1 MITKTVTLIN
11 KLGIH
16 VRPASLI
23 SKTASKYKSNFLIRK
38 DDMEINGKSV
48 MGIMMLGAGLGT
60 ELELFFD
67 GVDEQEMMEEIVE
80 LFADKFGEE

>member
-1 MITKTVTLIN
+1 MIIKTVTLTN

-48 MGIMMLGAGLGT
+48 MGIMMLGAGKDT

-67 GVDEQEMMEEIVE
+67 GVDEQEMMEDIVK
-80 LFADKFGEE
+80 LFEDKFGEE

>member
-1 MITKTVTLIN
+1 MIKKIVTLTN

-23 SKTASKYKSNFLIRK
+23 SKTASKYRSSFIIRK

-48 MGIMMLGAGLGT
+48 MGIMMLGAGQGT
-60 ELELFFD
+60 ELELEFD
-67 GVDEQEMMEEIVE
+67 GVDEQELMEEIIA
-80 LFADKFGEE
+80 LFEDNFGEE

>member
-1 MITKTVTLIN
+1 MIKKNVTLTN

-48 MGIMMLGAGLGT
+48 MGIMMLGAGKDT
-60 ELELFFD
+60 ELELVFD
-67 GVDEQEMMEEIVE
+67 GVDEQEMMEDIVK
-80 LFADKFGEE
+80 LFEDKFGEE

>member
-1 MITKTVTLIN
+1 MLIN

-60 ELELFFD
+60 ELVLVFN
-67 GVDEQEMMEEIVE
+67 GVDEQEMMEDIVE
-80 LFADKFGEE
+80 LFEDKFGEE

>member
-1 MITKTVTLIN
+1 MIKKNVTLTN
-11 KLGIH
+11 KFGIH

-48 MGIMMLGAGLGT
+48 MGIMMLGAGKDT
-60 ELELFFD
+60 ELELVFD
-67 GVDEQEMMEEIVE
+67 GVDEQEMMEDIVK
-80 LFADKFGEE
+80 LFEDKFGEE

>member
-1 MITKTVTLIN
+1 MISKEVILTN

-23 SKTASKYKSNFLIRK
+23 AKTSSNFKSEFTIRK

-48 MGIMMLGAGLGT
+48 MGIMMLAAGYMT
-60 ELELFFD
+60 KLELIID
-67 GVDEQEMMEEIVE
+67 GVDEQEFMDEIVS
-80 LFADKFGEE
+80 LFENKFGED

>member
-23 SKTASKYKSNFLIRK
+23 SKKASKYKSNFMIRK

>member
-1 MITKTVTLIN
+1 MITKTVTLTN

-23 SKTASKYKSNFLIRK
+23 SKTASKYKSTFLIRK

-48 MGIMMLGAGLGT
+48 MGIMMLGAGKDT
-60 ELELFFD
+60 ELELSFD

-80 LFADKFGEE
+80 LFEDKFGEE

>member
-1 MITKTVTLIN
+1 MIIKIVILTN

-23 SKTASKYKSNFLIRK
+23 SKTASKYKASFIIRK

-48 MGIMMLGAGLGT
+48 MGIMMLGAGKDT
-60 ELELFFD
+60 ALELVFD

-80 LFADKFGEE
+80 LFEEKFGEE

>member
-1 MITKTVTLIN
+1 
-11 KLGIH
+11 
-16 VRPASLI
+16 
-23 SKTASKYKSNFLIRK
+23 
-38 DDMEINGKSV
+38 
-48 MGIMMLGAGLGT
+48 MMLGAGLGT

>member
-1 MITKTVTLIN
+1 MIKKNVTLTN

-48 MGIMMLGAGLGT
+48 MGIMMLGAGKDT

-67 GVDEQEMMEEIVE
+67 GVDEQEMMEDIVK
-80 LFADKFGEE
+80 LFEDKFGEE

>member
-1 MITKTVTLIN
+1 MIKTTVILTN

-23 SKTASKYKSNFLIRK
+23 SKTASKFKSNFIIRN

-48 MGIMMLGAGLGT
+48 MGIMMLGAGNGT
-60 ELELFFD
+60 ELELEFD
-67 GVDEQEMMEEIVE
+67 GVDEQEMMQEIVE
-80 LFADKFGEE
+80 IFEDKFGEE

>member
-23 SKTASKYKSNFLIRK
+23 SKKASKYKSNFMIRK

-60 ELELFFD
+60 ELELYFD

>member
-1 MITKTVTLIN
+1 MIKKVVTLAN

-23 SKTASKYKSNFLIRK
+23 SKIASKYRSSFLIRK

-48 MGIMMLGAGLGT
+48 MGIMMLGAGQGS
-60 ELELFFD
+60 ELELVFD
-67 GVDEQEMMEEIVE
+67 GIDEEELMEEIVG
-80 LFADKFGEE
+80 LFEDNFGED

>member
-1 MITKTVTLIN
+1 MITTTVTLIN

-60 ELELFFD
+60 ELELVFD
-67 GVDEQEMMEEIVE
+67 GVDEKEMMEEIVA

>member
-1 MITKTVTLIN
+1 MITITVMLTN

-48 MGIMMLGAGLGT
+48 MGIMMLGAGKDT

-80 LFADKFGEE
+80 LFEEKFGEE

>member
-1 MITKTVTLIN
+1 MIKKVVKLTN

-23 SKTASKYKSNFLIRK
+23 SKTASKYRSSFIIRK

-60 ELELFFD
+60 ELELIFD
-67 GVDEQEMMEEIVE
+67 GVDEEELMEEIVE
-80 LFADKFGEE
+80 LFEDKFGEE

>member
-1 MITKTVTLIN
+1 MIKKVVTLTN

-23 SKTASKYKSNFLIRK
+23 SKTASKYRSSFIIRK

-48 MGIMMLGAGLGT
+48 MGIMMLGAGQGT
-60 ELELFFD
+60 ELELVFD
-67 GVDEQEMMEEIVE
+67 GVDEDELMEEIVE
-80 LFADKFGEE
+80 LFKDKFGEE